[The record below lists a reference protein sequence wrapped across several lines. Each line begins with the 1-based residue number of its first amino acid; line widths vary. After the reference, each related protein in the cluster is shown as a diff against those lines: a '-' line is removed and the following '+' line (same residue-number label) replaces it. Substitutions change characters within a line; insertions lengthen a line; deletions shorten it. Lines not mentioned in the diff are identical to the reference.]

1 MFISVC
7 GWIFCIAIF
16 IGLVL
21 LAIEAIRESMQI
33 EYLVRCD
40 PKENNGVCG
49 HHASGTWYG
58 WHLKT
63 TTNQRKIIWKK
74 FLINCGFCMLPLI
87 WTCIVIIFA
96 V

>member
-1 MFISVC
+1 MFITVC
-7 GWIFCIAIF
+7 GWIFCIIIF
-16 IGLVL
+16 ISLVL
-21 LAIEAIRESMQI
+21 LAIEAIQESMQI
-33 EYLVRCD
+33 EYLIRCD

-49 HHASGTWYG
+49 RHASGTWYG

-74 FLINCGFCMLPLI
+74 FLINCGLCILPLI
-87 WTCIVIIFA
+87 WICIVIIFT